1 MFKRFKSMLLA
12 FFFPTV
18 TRKETFF
25 EAMVILLLQA
35 TDMSKAYRKAA
46 FRLEK
51 MGNENKIRAFCLSL
65 PSGEVR

>member
-1 MFKRFKSMLLA
+1 
-12 FFFPTV
+12 
-18 TRKETFF
+18 
-25 EAMVILLLQA
+25 MVILLLQA
-35 TDMSKAYRKAA
+35 TNMSKAYRKAA